1 MKPQRDSYSCKGI
14 VSLGIFEEKWMSS
27 TSEYVVYSSEGTGN
41 STVRGVLPP
50 FGHFQQNKFRCFL
63 KPH

>member
-27 TSEYVVYSSEGTGN
+27 TSEYVALRAPGT
-41 STVRGVLPP
+41 
-50 FGHFQQNKFRCFL
+50 QQCVEYCHLLVTFSKINFVVF
-63 KPH
+63 